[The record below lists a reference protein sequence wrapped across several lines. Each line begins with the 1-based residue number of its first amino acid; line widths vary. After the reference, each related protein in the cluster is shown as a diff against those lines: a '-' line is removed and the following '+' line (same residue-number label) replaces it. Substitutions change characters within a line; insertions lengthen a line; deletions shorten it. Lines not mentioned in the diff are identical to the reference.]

1 MNPLYVINFL
11 LDNNFHIVA
20 IAIPVVWYLHKIHLS
35 TQMTNQNVEH
45 VTETTVRHEQRL
57 NCHGER
63 LDDHGVRIA
72 QAETKL
78 CLLDTK
84 RCDG

>member
-11 LDNNFHIVA
+11 LDNNFHLA
-20 IAIPVVWYLHKIHLS
+20 ALAIPVVWYLHRINLGTEITSK
-35 TQMTNQNVEH
+35 NVEH
-45 VTETTVRHEQRL
+45 MNKDIVRHEIRL
-57 NCHGER
+57 NAHGER

-78 CLLDTK
+78 CLIDTK

>member
-20 IAIPVVWYLHKIHLS
+20 LAVPVVWYLHKINLG
-35 TQMTNQNVEH
+35 TQLTNRNVQH
-45 VTETTVRHEQRL
+45 ISETAARHEKRL
-57 NCHGER
+57 NAHGER

-72 QAETKL
+72 QVETKF
-78 CLLDTK
+78 CLIDSQ
-84 RCDG
+84 RCE